1 MLVKR
6 KISLTLAVLLLVS
19 ALSGCRSLKQLG
31 DIANNNVGEANDNT
45 GSTQEQVKDK
55 SYTDPDKVVE
65 PQH

>member
-1 MLVKR
+1 MKR
-6 KISLTLAVLLLVS
+6 RTAAIVMALIACM

-55 SYTDPDKVVE
+55 SYTDPDKVIE